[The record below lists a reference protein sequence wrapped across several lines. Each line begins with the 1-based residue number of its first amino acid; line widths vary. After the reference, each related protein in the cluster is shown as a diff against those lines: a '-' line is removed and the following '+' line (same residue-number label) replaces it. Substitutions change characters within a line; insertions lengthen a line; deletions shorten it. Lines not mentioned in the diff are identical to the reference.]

1 MTGRT
6 STRRT
11 AAATTAALAMAA
23 ALITGAAAAPA
34 GAATA
39 AVACSSLTILSDPGV
54 VPSPQTAKTAT
65 GSTGTAQVRYGT
77 YNGKQ
82 YGWARTTDY
91 NYNDLYI
98 KFEVDTNG
106 DRDSDCSYYRAVTSR
121 TYTTAKATHSSSD
134 VAFRACLLFNN
145 SFDCDAATTKTGWW

>member
-1 MTGRT
+1 MG
-6 STRRT
+6 
-11 AAATTAALAMAA
+11 A

-39 AVACSSLTILSDPGV
+39 AVSCSSLALLSDPAV

-65 GSTGTAQVRYGT
+65 GSTGTAQIRYGT
-77 YNGKQ
+77 YNGVQ

-91 NYNDLYI
+91 NYDDLYI
-98 KFEVDTNG
+98 KFELDTNG
-106 DRDSDCSYYRAVTSR
+106 DRETDCQYYRQATSR

-134 VAFRACLLFNN
+134 VAFRACLVFYT
-145 SFDCDAATTKTGWW
+145 SSGCDAAATKTGWW